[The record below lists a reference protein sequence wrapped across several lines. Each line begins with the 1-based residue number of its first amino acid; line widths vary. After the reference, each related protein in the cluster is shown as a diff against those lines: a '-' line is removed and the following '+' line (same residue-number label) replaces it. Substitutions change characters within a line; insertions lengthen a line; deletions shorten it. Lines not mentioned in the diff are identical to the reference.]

1 MPDARIQST
10 DLPDEAVDAEL
21 DAALRRLL
29 SGCFTGPEDGVFRTQ
44 RFFREMPQHRWLVHR
59 DGELV
64 AQVAAH
70 DKTAES
76 EDGSIRLLGIAEV
89 CVAADC
95 RGQGLVGR
103 MLEAAHQ
110 WGTEREFDAAFLFGE
125 AKYYASAGYRPVNNP
140 LRVTNPNGE
149 VVEKVFANAMVRPLA
164 SGAWPDGLID
174 LRGPEF

>member
-1 MPDARIQST
+1 MTDARIQIT
-10 DLPDEAVDAEL
+10 DLPDEAVDVEL

-29 SGCFTGPEDGVFRTQ
+29 SSCFTGPKDGVFRDQ
-44 RFFREMPQHRWLVHR
+44 LFFREAPRHRLLVHR

-70 DKTAES
+70 DKTADS

-103 MLEAAHQ
+103 MLEAAHE
-110 WGTEREFDAAFLFGE
+110 WGIEREFDAAFLFGE
-125 AKYYASAGYRPVNNP
+125 AKYYASAGYRPVHNP

-164 SGAWPDGLID
+164 SNTWPDGLID